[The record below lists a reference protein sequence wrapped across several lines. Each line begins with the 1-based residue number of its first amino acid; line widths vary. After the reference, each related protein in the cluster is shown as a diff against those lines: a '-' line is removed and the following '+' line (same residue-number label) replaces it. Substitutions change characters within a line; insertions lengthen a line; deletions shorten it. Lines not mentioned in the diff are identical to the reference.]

1 MSSTIEVELGIKVD
15 HHTSKK
21 QYNKPINIGK
31 FCINEVSHNEWEVTT
46 RDGIYLDTF
55 SRRDQAVAYAKA
67 LKSR

>member
-15 HHTSKK
+15 HHHIK
-21 QYNKPINIGK
+21 QYNKPVNIGK
-31 FCINEVSHNEWEVTT
+31 FCVNEVSHNEWEVTT
-46 RDGIYLDTF
+46 RDGVYLDTF